1 MAASSGPS
9 QPNEVLIHL
18 QAFSRSLR
26 ALLGQVESSLS
37 NPEDD
42 SYYRAV
48 LQAYE
53 AMTVLQRRT
62 EWFAEQARIQRNGRR
77 NF

>member
-1 MAASSGPS
+1 MAASPGPS

-18 QAFSRSLR
+18 QAFNRSLR
-26 ALLGQVESSLS
+26 ALLGQVESSLPD
-37 NPEDD
+37 PEED

-53 AMTVLQRRT
+53 AMTVLLRRT
-62 EWFAEQARIQRNGRR
+62 EWFAEQSIIHRNDKRG
-77 NF
+77 